1 MNFTVFNRCSIAV
14 RIPMI
19 RFGRHRK
26 AAVDSKGESTKTG
39 ASDRI
44 FSAKLLLAKDATSQ
58 ASGLKFGN
66 YERLKLT
73 QEEIDIINNGG
84 RL

>member
-1 MNFTVFNRCSIAV
+1 
-14 RIPMI
+14 MI

-39 ASDRI
+39 PSDKS
-44 FSAKLLLAKDATSQ
+44 FSTKLLFPKDAMSN
-58 ASGLKFGN
+58 ASGSKFGN
-66 YERLKLT
+66 YQRLKLT

>member
-1 MNFTVFNRCSIAV
+1 MNFTVFNRCSVAV

-26 AAVDSKGESTKTG
+26 AAVDSK
-39 ASDRI
+39 
-44 FSAKLLLAKDATSQ
+44 DATSQ
-58 ASGLKFGN
+58 ASGSKFGN
-66 YERLKLT
+66 FQRLKLT

>member
-1 MNFTVFNRCSIAV
+1 MNFTVFNRCSVAV

-26 AAVDSKGESTKTG
+26 AAVDSKAESTKTG
-39 ASDRI
+39 GSDKI
-44 FSAKLLLAKDATSQ
+44 LSANLLLRKDATSHT
-58 ASGLKFGN
+58 SGSKFGN
-66 YERLKLT
+66 FQRLKLT